1 MDELTK
7 AYVAQFTDKQR
18 QTHALAQQMLG
29 NAFDLKKTNGFIAF
43 LKARPAESPRT
54 TASE

>member
-1 MDELTK
+1 MDELTR
-7 AYVAQFTDKQR
+7 AYVAQFTDKQK
-18 QTHALAQQMLG
+18 QAHALAQQMLG

-43 LKARPAESPRT
+43 LKARPAASPQT

>member
-1 MDELTK
+1 MDELTR
-7 AYVAQFTDKQR
+7 AYVAQFTDQQKQA
-18 QTHALAQQMLG
+18 HALAQQMLG

-43 LKARPAESPRT
+43 LKARPAASPQT